1 MLRTGT
7 ATHSLLVALT
17 LAVTGCPKQ
26 GPATEKAELEAE
38 IAEADAALA
47 AMTTEQAL
55 LKIARHQDARRDVL
69 EIYPLRTHTDP
80 VVRAA
85 ATRAL
90 GLIGDPDAASAIAGS
105 LRDTDPR
112 VRSAAAFA
120 LSQMPT
126 WRTTTVEGALGPAQA
141 EQWLLEALEEELE
154 GPPRMAPEPVLADGP
169 TAAPS
174 PLRALARALGEIG
187 QDDSAVALWGLVGS
201 TSEAEDVRAEAL
213 LSLGIQAR
221 RGVAEPA
228 LTVDEIGRLAP
239 LLIEKRPALQWP
251 AAYLISRAGAVEEA
265 VAKADG
271 VLAIA
276 WKTAEDPDVRS
287 WILRSIGK
295 VGGPSTAEILA
306 VGAAPDRPLRERVS
320 AGRGAGAAKNVD
332 LLLTLLGD
340 PDALVRDEAAGSLG
354 RTGDDRAFDALMER
368 IFESPAAVSALAGFL
383 GTEEEPAS
391 DERLTI
397 VLGVG
402 AGMAGM
408 EEKPKL
414 RQAGY
419 GLLAAT
425 PGAGALSAL
434 MGKVTVADGATTMDE
449 PDPTAALY
457 LALAVSQRTEP
468 DVEGALLG
476 WLDGPDPML
485 GAVAADGLGKR
496 EGAHITTRLAEAFL
510 KFPTAADAERRLS
523 IVKALVEREDTPA
536 GTLFKAMLD
545 DDGLVREAATAG
557 VRKQV
562 GLARSDSKTEPR
574 QRDLPDLADHAWG
587 MGDVKGA
594 VVTTPHGDITLQL
607 FGDVAP
613 GTVANFVTLAEKG
626 YFDGLLFHRV
636 VPDFVIQ
643 GGDPMGSGW
652 GGPGH
657 TIRCEYN
664 QVDYERGVL
673 GMALSG
679 KDTGGSQWF
688 ITHTA
693 QPHLTGHY
701 TVFGKMTDGW
711 DALDAVRVGDTIEK
725 VVILR

>member
-1 MLRTGT
+1 MLRSGT
-7 ATHSLLVALT
+7 SSHALLVLTAVAL
-17 LAVTGCPKQ
+17 AACPKQ
-26 GPATEKAELEAE
+26 GPATEKAELAAE

-47 AMTTEQAL
+47 ATTSEQAL
-55 LKIARHQDARRDVL
+55 LKIARYQDARRDVL
-69 EIYPLRTHTDP
+69 EVYPLRTHTDP

-120 LSQMPT
+120 LSLMPT

-154 GPPRMAPEPVLADGP
+154 EPPRMAPEPPPATGP
-169 TAAPS
+169 TAPPS
-174 PLRALARALGEIG
+174 VLRALARALGEIG
-187 QDDSAVALWGLVGS
+187 QEDAAGALWGLVGS
-201 TSEAEDVRAEAL
+201 SAPERVRAEAL

-251 AAYLISRAGAVEEA
+251 AAHLVSRAGVVDDARA
-265 VAKADG
+265 QADAT
-271 VLAIA
+271 LAIA
-276 WKTAEDPDVRS
+276 WKAAEDADVRA

-295 VGGPSTAEILA
+295 VGGPSAAA
-306 VGAAPDRPLRERVS
+306 VLGAGAAPDRPLRECVS
-320 AGRGAGAAKNVD
+320 AGRGASAAKDVE
-332 LLLTLLGD
+332 LLLTLLDD
-340 PDALVRDEAAGSLG
+340 PDALVRDEAAGALG

-368 IFESPAAVSALAGFL
+368 IEAGPAAISALAGFL
-383 GTEEEPAS
+383 GTEEEPAPE
-391 DERLTI
+391 ERLI
-397 VLGVG
+397 MILGVG
-402 AGMAGM
+402 AGMVGM
-408 EEKPKL
+408 QGRPKL
-414 RQAGY
+414 RRAAY
-419 GLLAAT
+419 GLLAAV
-425 PGAGALSAL
+425 PGEAALGAL
-434 MGKVTVADGATTMDE
+434 MGRVDVADGATTMSE
-449 PDPTAALY
+449 EDPTAALY
-457 LALAVSQRTEP
+457 LALAVSQRKEP
-468 DVEGALLG
+468 AVEGALLG

-485 GAVAADGLGKR
+485 GAVAADGLKER

-510 KFPTAADAERRLS
+510 KFPGPEDAERRLS

-536 GTLFKAMLD
+536 GTLFKAILD

-562 GLARSDSKTEPR
+562 GLARSDSKTDPR
-574 QRDLPDLADHAWG
+574 LRELPDLADHTWG
-587 MGDVKGA
+587 VGDVTGA
-594 VVTTPHGDITLQL
+594 VVATPHGDITLQL
-607 FGDVAP
+607 FPDVAP
-613 GTVANFVTLAEKG
+613 GTVANFVGLAEQG

-657 TIRCEYN
+657 TIRCEYSP
-664 QVDYERGVL
+664 VDYERGTL

-701 TVFGKMTDGW
+701 TVFGRMTGGW

-725 VVILR
+725 VTIVW